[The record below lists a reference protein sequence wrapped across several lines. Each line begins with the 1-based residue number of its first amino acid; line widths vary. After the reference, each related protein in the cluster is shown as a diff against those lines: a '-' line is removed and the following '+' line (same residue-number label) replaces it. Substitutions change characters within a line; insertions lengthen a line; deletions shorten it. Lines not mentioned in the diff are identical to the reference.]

1 MMLHQ
6 GEHVYI
12 HTLKDSNMLDI
23 MYRWM
28 EHYLKGVDN
37 GIEKEPAVL
46 VESGSDQ
53 SVWMASD
60 TWPPK
65 GWEAET
71 FPISET
77 GEGVIVDDLS
87 RTVYDRSADNLG
99 EWLDELVL
107 NEDAEYK
114 NRLKYIWDPFAEKG
128 TSAHTKEA
136 GENIRISGTVKVSF
150 DAAIDRET

>member
-1 MMLHQ
+1 
-6 GEHVYI
+6 
-12 HTLKDSNMLDI
+12 MLDI
-23 MYRWM
+23 MYRWL

-77 GEGVIVDDLS
+77 GEGIIVDDLP
-87 RTVYDRSADNLG
+87 TLYMTDQQIILGHGLMNL
-99 EWLDELVL
+99 
-107 NEDAEYK
+107 Y
-114 NRLKYIWDPFAEKG
+114 
-128 TSAHTKEA
+128 
-136 GENIRISGTVKVSF
+136 
-150 DAAIDRET
+150 

>member
-12 HTLKDSNMLDI
+12 HTLKGSNMLDI
-23 MYRWM
+23 MYRWL

-77 GEGVIVDDLS
+77 GDGVIVDDLS
-87 RTVYDRSADNLG
+87 STVYDRSADNLG

-107 NEDAEYK
+107 NDDAEYK
-114 NRLKYIWDPFAEKG
+114 
-128 TSAHTKEA
+128 
-136 GENIRISGTVKVSF
+136 TV
-150 DAAIDRET
+150 

>member
-1 MMLHQ
+1 MLNEPTMFA
-6 GEHVYI
+6 G
-12 HTLKDSNMLDI
+12 L
-23 MYRWM
+23 
-28 EHYLKGVDN
+28 YLKGVDN

-77 GEGVIVDDLS
+77 GEGIIVDDLS
-87 RTVYDRSADNLG
+87 NTVYDRSADNLG

-107 NEDAEYK
+107 NDDAEYK
-114 NRLKYIWDPFAEKG
+114 NRMKYIWDPFAEKG
-128 TSAHTKEA
+128 HLLIQKSQ
-136 GENIRISGTVKVSF
+136 GRISESPVQ
-150 DAAIDRET
+150 

>member
-1 MMLHQ
+1 MC
-6 GEHVYI
+6 I
-12 HTLKDSNMLDI
+12 RDS
-23 MYRWM
+23 
-28 EHYLKGVDN
+28 N

-77 GEGVIVDDLS
+77 GEGMIVDDLS
-87 RTVYDRSADNLG
+87 STVYDRSADNLG
-99 EWLDELVL
+99 AWLDELVL
-107 NEDAEYK
+107 NDDAEYK
-114 NRLKYIWDPFAEKG
+114 NRMKYIWDPFAEKG
-128 TSAHTKEA
+128 TSAP
-136 GENIRISGTVKVSF
+136 VSYTHLSCRNMYF
-150 DAAIDRET
+150 RQQCLCLDGRRSSRSNDRNHSV

>member
-23 MYRWM
+23 MYRWL

-71 FPISET
+71 FPAFPVPQRTEYT
-77 GEGVIVDDLS
+77 DLS
-87 RTVYDRSADNLG
+87 LHS
-99 EWLDELVL
+99 
-107 NEDAEYK
+107 
-114 NRLKYIWDPFAEKG
+114 
-128 TSAHTKEA
+128 SH
-136 GENIRISGTVKVSF
+136 
-150 DAAIDRET
+150 